1 MFAKRMAERPL
12 GGVGSGFRVDKT
24 KGLGFRVD
32 KTKAALQ
39 LCVTDAT
46 IRRWALNLI
55 PEP

>member
-12 GGVGSGFRVDKT
+12 GGVGSGFGVDKT
-24 KGLGFRVD
+24 KGLGVRVD

-55 PEP
+55 AEP